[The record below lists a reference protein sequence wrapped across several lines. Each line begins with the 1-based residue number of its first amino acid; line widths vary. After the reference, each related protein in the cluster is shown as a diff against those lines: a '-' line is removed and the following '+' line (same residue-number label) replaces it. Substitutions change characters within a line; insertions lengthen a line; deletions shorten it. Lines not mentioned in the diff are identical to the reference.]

1 MLPKLRDV
9 YSKARVVNSGKA
21 LTTVNEF
28 TDQLPALRPEV
39 LLEVAQSII
48 QIMDM
53 DFDKIVTEEDKGAP
67 LATVISIL
75 TGKPL
80 AMARWYP
87 YSLGKL
93 NENVVSINS
102 EYFEG
107 KMYLNGIENNDK
119 IVIIDDTLSTGG
131 TLISLILAIQ
141 KSGGIVKDVICAVEK
156 VQNNG
161 RTKVKEQTNLDVKTL
176 LRIIV
181 DPFHVEVVE

>member
-1 MLPKLRDV
+1 MYLKEIYR
-9 YSKARVVNSGKA
+9 KAKVVNSGSS

-39 LLEVAQSII
+39 LIEVAYK
-48 QIMDM
+48 IMNELDG

-67 LATVISIL
+67 LATTISLL

-87 YSLGKL
+87 YSLNKY
-93 NENVVSINS
+93 NNNVVKIKS

-107 KMYLNGIENNDK
+107 KMYLNGIEKDDR

-131 TLISLILAIQ
+131 AVISLVEAIETA
-141 KSGGIVKDVICAVEK
+141 GGIISKIICAVEK
-156 VQNNG
+156 IQNKGKERVKKNTG
-161 RTKVKEQTNLDVKTL
+161 HDVTTIIKINVLEDKVL
-176 LRIIV
+176 
-181 DPFHVEVVE
+181 VVE